1 MIEPNDPYSVD
12 PADTDNQSS
21 VNVPPAPTATPAS
34 PPTPEDGM
42 SGIPPR
48 VPLVA
53 CYELTKSYA
62 GHPALN
68 GIDLELP
75 QGQIIGLLGPNG
87 SGKTTL
93 VKILAGLLQP
103 TSGTALIDGR
113 KPDRLTKAHVAYLP
127 DRTYLEPHMRV
138 SDCMK
143 LFSDFYT
150 DFDLVRA
157 HELLSVLNISL
168 DARLK
173 SLSKGTREKVQLILV
188 MARHARL
195 YLLDEPIGGVDP
207 AARDFILGTIL
218 KERDPNA
225 TVLLSTH
232 LISDVENVLDGF
244 VFMNEGRVLASG
256 AVNEARDRYGKT
268 LDELFREVFRCF

>member
-12 PADTDNQSS
+12 PTDTDNQSS
-21 VNVPPAPTATPAS
+21 VDPRPAPT
-34 PPTPEDGM
+34 PTPTPT
-42 SGIPPR
+42 SAPPS

-138 SDCMK
+138 SDCLK

-218 KERDPNA
+218 KGRDPNA

-232 LISDVENVLDGF
+232 LISDVESVLDGF
-244 VFMNEGRVLASG
+244 VFMNEGRILASG